1 MLKWRNNNH
10 YFHHGHTIKALIAL
24 PIIGLEYWNEIV
36 ENDPS
41 GWIELDG
48 NQKMRKSIVGSPQ
61 CPLER
66 SKRGATTSFDQVW
79 PNATQL
85 NEIMKYDR

>member
-66 SKRGATTSFDQVW
+66 SKRGAREEQERSNHKF
-79 PNATQL
+79 
-85 NEIMKYDR
+85 